1 MESVVKT
8 IESIYESTKK
18 LNAGE
23 GHFEIGGA
31 FHDDKA
37 TVVLSVYVDQK
48 PSNKVLNEL
57 WDWAEEN
64 QNEDLMNKIKTLS
77 EL

>member
-1 MESVVKT
+1 MENVTKT
-8 IESIYESTKK
+8 IESIYNATKK

-48 PSNKVLNEL
+48 PSNKILDEL
-57 WDWAEEN
+57 WGWAEEN
-64 QNEDLMNKIKTLS
+64 NNEQLMDKIKTLA